1 MERVTDPKLLEMLN
15 TQQQQTG
22 PSAGNKVLDPELLN
36 VLNTPQK
43 QPEPPKEIVPEPSS
57 EPSVLDNIV
66 GGLEVG
72 TTLLTGMAAEPISG
86 LYGLTGYL
94 ARGAD
99 FRGGVSDIES
109 AQEALT
115 YQPRTQAGQ
124 AQLQAVGEAI
134 QPVAETA
141 QAALQRLGDFAMD
154 KTGSVTATAA
164 ATALP
169 VLLAEIGGLKA
180 IKKAATLTPKQIEV
194 RRLQKEML
202 LDNVEKNN
210 ENVAA
215 VKLSPTGSVVR
226 DKTGEEML
234 DLGIPGKT
242 TATITNASPETKKIM
257 EKMLNTFEKG
267 SSNDVY
273 ALTAGMSDELGKSV
287 TKRLAYLQGRRKAF
301 GKRLDSFVNGPAGK
315 KQIDVSEP
323 MNKFLGEMARTFDVK
338 PRQRPDGTF
347 VLPSDKQL
355 EGTAL
360 GVLTPVKK
368 LYRDTLEIYNQK
380 VVDGV
385 TTVKDAHKLKK
396 LLDELADVNKASES
410 GFKAAGHQRILA
422 LRSDLNRTLRE
433 SSSEYGKIN
442 QNLSNMIEA
451 MSPFDKYVSKGKS
464 WDSEDLNKIVG
475 SAMRNL
481 SSDATATKQLR
492 TDIGNLE
499 AAVRRTGVNFKDDPR
514 ALAVFKDF
522 VDNYFSINPETL
534 NRQLGNI
541 DAAMAVQTMDLATSL
556 AIGNKFATAH
566 DIAQLTRLGLSKKKA
581 TQIAT
586 NKQKAKQAIKKA
598 LKE

>member
-1 MERVTDPKLLEMLN
+1 MEQVTDPKLLEMLN
-15 TQQQQTG
+15 TQQQPKQ
-22 PSAGNKVLDPELLN
+22 SVGNAVLDPELLS
-36 VLNTPQK
+36 VLNAPQE
-43 QPEPPKEIVPEPSS
+43 QPEPPKEDLPEPSS

-72 TTLLTGMAAEPISG
+72 TTLLTGMLAEPASG
-86 LYGLTGYL
+86 IYGLGGYL

-109 AQEALT
+109 AQEAMT

-134 QPVAETA
+134 QPVAEGA

-154 KTGSVTATAA
+154 KTGSVAATTA

-169 VLLAEIGGLKA
+169 VLLVELGGLKVV
-180 IKKAATLTPKQIEV
+180 KRAATLTPKQVEV

-202 LDNVEKNN
+202 LDSVEKNN

-215 VKLSPTGSVVR
+215 VKLNSSGNVVR

-234 DLGIPGKT
+234 DLGMPGKT

-273 ALTAGMSDELGKSV
+273 ALTAGMSDEVGKSV
-287 TKRLAYLQGRRKAF
+287 TKRLAYLKGRRKAF
-301 GKRLDSFVNGPAGK
+301 GKKLDSFVNGPTGTK
-315 KQIDVSEP
+315 EVDVSEP
-323 MNKFLGEMARTFDVK
+323 MNNFLGEMVKTFDVK
-338 PRQRPDGTF
+338 PIQRSNGTF
-347 VLPSDKQL
+347 VLPSDKKL

-368 LYRDTLEIYNQK
+368 LYKDTLEIYNQK
-380 VVDGV
+380 AAGGK

-396 LLDELADVNKASES
+396 LLDELADANKASES

-422 LRSDLNRTLRE
+422 LRADLNNTLRE
-433 SSSEYGKIN
+433 SSPEYGKIN
-442 QNLSNMIEA
+442 QNLSNTIQA
-451 MSPFDKYVSKGKS
+451 MEPFNKYVSKGKS
-464 WDSEDLNKIVG
+464 WDSEDVSKVVG

-499 AAVRRTGVNFKDDPR
+499 AAIRKTGINFKDDPR

-534 NRQLGNI
+534 SRQLGGI
-541 DAAMAVQTMDLATSL
+541 DAAAAVQTMDLATSL
-556 AIGNKFATAH
+556 AIGNTYATAH

-581 TQIAT
+581 KQIAT
-586 NKQKAKQAIKKA
+586 NKQESKQAIKKA